1 MVVCKRPFPGKKSA
15 GMIPC
20 RFWKIVARSIWQG
33 LWARTVPVRSQ
44 ILSCFAVN
52 FWQLHVPPNEFWK
65 NPQGTCPA
73 YFSPWVCLFV
83 SWLSPPLRDALGEA
97 QHVGTSLSLFLSWH
111 GSYFVHDIPPLIFRW
126 TPTLAWSQVF
136 GFLVCYAATQLAL
149 QLHQDHIQVVRS
161 DKVVRG
167 LPTESNGTPAMLL
180 GFEDIRIRRYT
191 NNRGRKQNIGIIIIL
206 CI

>member
-52 FWQLHVPPNEFWK
+52 FWQLHVPPNKFWK
-65 NPQGTCPA
+65 HPQGTCPA

-83 SWLSPPLRDALGEA
+83 SWLSPPLRGALGEA

-111 GSYFVHDIPPLIFRW
+111 GSYFVHEIPPLIFRW